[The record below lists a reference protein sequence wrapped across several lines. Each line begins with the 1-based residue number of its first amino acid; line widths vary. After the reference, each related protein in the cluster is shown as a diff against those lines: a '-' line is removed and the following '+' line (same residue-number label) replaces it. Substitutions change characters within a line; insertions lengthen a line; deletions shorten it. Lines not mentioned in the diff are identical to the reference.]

1 MKPNKFETEI
11 KNQLNSRE
19 IQPSAQ
25 AWDRLDAMLSIAE
38 KPKKKFPW
46 LLIAASF
53 IGFIFVGTMIF
64 KSNSISSSPIEM
76 PNATIQTPNVVVSS
90 GVNEIQNSKNSN
102 GIATSIENE
111 KQNKINL
118 VDNNKGV
125 TYKSKKVFV
134 LNNQPPTKNHQI
146 TTKEGVSINNQN
158 QITLY
163 QKQEIQ
169 NQPIANHQVIAK
181 NDEGL
186 LALVKPKVT
195 TKSSFKFNS
204 TSLLPEVD
212 GEITTEFRESV
223 FTKVA
228 KNFQTVQVALTERN
242 NIK

>member
-53 IGFIFVGTMIF
+53 IGFMFVGTMIF
-64 KSNSISSSPIEM
+64 KSNSISSSPVEM
-76 PNATIQTPNVVVSS
+76 PKATIQTPNVVVSS

-134 LNNQPPTKNHQI
+134 LNNQPPTKNHQLS
-146 TTKEGVSINNQN
+146 TKEGVSINNQN
-158 QITLY
+158 QITVNE
-163 QKQEIQ
+163 KQEIV
-169 NQPIANHQVIAK
+169 NQKIINQQVSTK
-181 NDEGL
+181 NVDEI

-195 TKSSFKFNS
+195 SK
-204 TSLLPEVD
+204 TSLKINPASLLSQVD
-212 GEITTEFRESV
+212 GEVTTEFRENV
-223 FTKVA
+223 FTKVS
-228 KNFQTVQVALTERN
+228 KNFQTVKVALADRN
-242 NIK
+242 NTK